1 MKNLR
6 HMCFEQKLSAG
17 ALNRVLN
24 AHGQFAIFKKRRQR
38 SFVKRGAWNE
48 LGGRTPLSIGNG
60 SG

>member
-1 MKNLR
+1 
-6 HMCFEQKLSAG
+6 MCFEQKLSAG